1 MGTVSIR
8 EVTLGLCVR
17 SATVECTLTWL
28 TPHQARWQNMNVFSE
43 GETYRKEGEFK
54 IRGRETDRVNGR
66 GLGLPACTIVSLSV
80 RLSVFLSF
88 CYLQER
94 RRRLLPSSF
103 PCPGSRPP
111 RGARASFP
119 LPIPTRRQ
127 RRTAPPR
134 CGLLISSRR
143 FARWM
148 LVDAL
153 VPRGAAAAAGDQ
165 AGERD
170 MWRGAAVIGC
180 IMAIDRVQVPPPM
193 SSIR

>member
-1 MGTVSIR
+1 M
-8 EVTLGLCVR
+8 CVR

-66 GLGLPACTIVSLSV
+66 GLGLPWSARLYDCQFVRPSVSLSV
-80 RLSVFLSF
+80 ILLLARAAAAATPSFFL
-88 CYLQER
+88 
-94 RRRLLPSSF
+94 PM
-103 PCPGSRPP
+103 SRVPTTA
-111 RGARASFP
+111 GRASFP

-148 LVDAL
+148 LVDAS
-153 VPRGAAAAAGDQ
+153 VTRGAAAAAG
-165 AGERD
+165 AGTRPGRETC
-170 MWRGAAVIGC
+170 GAA
-180 IMAIDRVQVPPPM
+180 PL
-193 SSIR
+193 